1 MPLSFT
7 DQTRAEFA
15 KVLDIRKSV
24 LLSGRNAYI
33 DQAAMF
39 AAVRAI
45 DMLMSD
51 NAEAT
56 GLAAMQREVAAIEAD
71 IDGEFAAQREALA
84 IFGDTHAER
93 NKAQIAHLK
102 QTLAAV
108 KLDVQAAQVEEFR
121 A

>member
-1 MPLSFT
+1 MNITLTPDTL
-7 DQTRAEFA
+7 AA
-15 KVLDIRKSV
+15 LAGVLDCQKSK
-24 LLSGRNAYI
+24 LLSGSNAYVE
-33 DQAAMF
+33 QEWTRLALR
-39 AAVRAI
+39 AVQL
-45 DMLMSD
+45 LM
-51 NAEAT
+51 EANPEVT
-56 GLAAMQREVAAIEAD
+56 GLNKMLAEVAAIEAD